1 MGHGADTVGAAAF
14 RGNIP
19 VVSVREV
26 SRAVQRLEE
35 MLLAGAILL
44 IAAFTCVNVVTR
56 TAFGFSLAWAEEL
69 SQFLMVVVT
78 FIGLSYAASRGR
90 HIRMTA
96 LYDQLPRRW
105 RKAVMIATS
114 ATTSA
119 ILAAL
124 VVIAVQYVGTV
135 RALGTVSP
143 ALRIPL
149 HLVYWV
155 APLGLGLAAVQY
167 ALAVVRNCTDEAVY
181 VSFDVPDEYE
191 ETTQPGI

>member
-1 MGHGADTVGAAAF
+1 MRHARDRSLKVTSAAVPI
-14 RGNIP
+14 R
-19 VVSVREV
+19 VVF
-26 SRAVQRLEE
+26 RAVQRVEE
-35 MLLAGAILL
+35 VLLTSAILM

-78 FIGLSYAASRGR
+78 FVGLSYAASRGR

-114 ATTSA
+114 AITSA
-119 ILAAL
+119 MLAAL
-124 VVIAVQYVGTV
+124 VVFAIQYIATLRV
-135 RALGTVSP
+135 LGTVSP
-143 ALRIPL
+143 ALRVPL

-155 APLGLGLAAVQY
+155 APLGLGLASVQY
-167 ALAVVRNCTDEAVY
+167 ALGVVRNCLDEEVY
-181 VSFDVPDEYE
+181 VSFDVRDEYE
-191 ETTQPGI
+191 ETTQAGI